1 MKTLILGAKG
11 TLGQALVQA
20 FADVQVVAWDREEL
34 DISDF
39 KDTRLKIQDLKPDLI
54 INAVAINAVDDI
66 ETKNEVYAAAKQ
78 VNGFAPGNLAQIAK
92 ELGVPFIHYST
103 DYIFDGKTERP
114 YTEEDQPS
122 PVSKYGEL
130 KVLAEQE
137 VKKGGGQY
145 YIIRLSRL
153 FGRPGISDQSKRSF
167 VDTMIWL
174 ATEGGKEELSV
185 VSDQK
190 GSLTY
195 APDLA
200 QLTRYMIDNKVEPG
214 IYHGCNSG
222 ECSWYEWAKKVFE
235 IKGIDIPVH
244 PVDHTAFPRPAA
256 VPAYSPLDNTKLPQQ
271 RSWEQALEE
280 YLSLKS

>member
-11 TLGQALVQA
+11 TLGQALIQA
-20 FADVQVVAWDREEL
+20 FSDTDLVAWDREEL

-39 KDTRLKIQDLKPDLI
+39 EKTKQKIRELKPDVI

-66 ETKNEVYAAAKQ
+66 ETKPEVYEAAKK
-78 VNGFAPGNLAQIAK
+78 VNGLAPGNLAQIAK
-92 ELGVPFIHYST
+92 DLDIPFVHYST
-103 DYIFDGKTERP
+103 DYIFDGKTDQP
-114 YTEEDQPS
+114 YTEDATPH
-122 PVSKYGEL
+122 PLSKYGEL

-137 VKKGGGQY
+137 VQKVGGQY
-145 YIIRLSRL
+145 YIIRLARL
-153 FGRPGISDQSKRSF
+153 FGKPGISDQSKRSF

-174 ATEGGKEELSV
+174 ATKEGKEELRV

-190 GSLTY
+190 GSPTY

-200 QLTRYMIDNKVEPG
+200 QLTRYIVDNKAEPG

-222 ECSWYEWAKKVFE
+222 ECSLFELAVKTFE
-235 IKGIDIPVH
+235 IKGINISVH

-256 VPAYSPLDNTKLPQQ
+256 VPAYSPLANTKLPQQ
-271 RSWEQALEE
+271 RTWENALKE
-280 YLSLKS
+280 YLS